1 MSGHQNGNNYV
12 MLSPVFCHL
21 VYCILSPC
29 VCSMLPCPYNISC
42 IILSDFDYE
51 VFDDAYKSLLSC
63 VIVDD
68 IDQLLGEHHIPAP
81 KY

>member
-1 MSGHQNGNNYV
+1 
-12 MLSPVFCHL
+12 
-21 VYCILSPC
+21 
-29 VCSMLPCPYNISC
+29 MLPCPYNISC